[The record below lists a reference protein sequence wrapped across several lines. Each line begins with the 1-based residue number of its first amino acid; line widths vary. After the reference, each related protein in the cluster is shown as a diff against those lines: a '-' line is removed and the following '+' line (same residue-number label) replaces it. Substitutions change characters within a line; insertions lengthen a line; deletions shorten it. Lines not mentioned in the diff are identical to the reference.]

1 MKKNDILILVALFG
15 LWLAWPLLDRHVI
28 KKYFFHTPPPSAE
41 QPAEPA
47 VVSTPSAAPE
57 LKLPE
62 KASDVAPVEP
72 EVAPEVAAAIA
83 EQPEARKI
91 LLENERIRLT
101 LSSHGAAVLSAELK
115 DYPLTAEKGSSPV
128 VLDFSTR
135 PALAYEALPGL
146 DDRWDFRETVESANQ
161 VTLER
166 ETPAGAILRRT
177 YSLDDGYQVTVTD
190 TFVSQKTEPVL
201 LPSHSVRLG
210 PMFNLPG
217 EEAARGVVN
226 QGVDSLSPG
235 GEKVRNWGG
244 KIAGWF
250 ATTQKEKGLP
260 KLPVRLEWPLE
271 AALEWVSVKN
281 KYFVQI
287 LDPDGGADRGL
298 VVARRRVSDEEAA
311 NPAFKPKGASVEE
324 VSAVLYFGELA
335 LPPHEPVTRTLT
347 YYVGPKKYTELN
359 RYGKHKVD
367 VMEFGMWAPIGKLLL
382 SIMNAIFR
390 VIPSYGVAIML
401 LTILIRV
408 VFWPVT
414 HKSTESMKKM
424 QAIQPLINEV
434 RQKYKDNAQKQQ
446 QEIMALYKAHK
457 VNPVGG
463 CLPMIIQIPVF
474 IALFV
479 VLRSAIELR
488 FAPFLW
494 IRDLSRPENLLA
506 GLLPFGLSLNILPL
520 VMAATMAWQQKLTPS
535 GGDPNQQKM
544 MMFMPVMM
552 LVLFYNFAAGLV
564 LYWTTNQCL
573 MIAQQV
579 LMQRKK
585 KAAVA

>member
-1 MKKNDILILVALFG
+1 VRVDDIF
-15 LWLAWPLLDRHVI
+15 
-28 KKYFFHTPPPSAE
+28 
-41 QPAEPA
+41 QP
-47 VVSTPSAAPE
+47 
-57 LKLPE
+57 
-62 KASDVAPVEP
+62 
-72 EVAPEVAAAIA
+72 
-83 EQPEARKI
+83 
-91 LLENERIRLT
+91 
-101 LSSHGAAVLSAELK
+101 
-115 DYPLTAEKGSSPV
+115 
-128 VLDFSTR
+128 
-135 PALAYEALPGL
+135 
-146 DDRWDFRETVESANQ
+146 
-161 VTLER
+161 
-166 ETPAGAILRRT
+166 
-177 YSLDDGYQVTVTD
+177 
-190 TFVSQKTEPVL
+190 
-201 LPSHSVRLG
+201 
-210 PMFNLPG
+210 
-217 EEAARGVVN
+217 GV
-226 QGVDSLSPG
+226 
-235 GEKVRNWGG
+235 
-244 KIAGWF
+244 
-250 ATTQKEKGLP
+250 
-260 KLPVRLEWPLE
+260 
-271 AALEWVSVKN
+271 
-281 KYFVQI
+281 
-287 LDPDGGADRGL
+287 PDGGADRGL

-506 GLLPFGLSLNILPL
+506 GLLPFGLSLNFLPL